1 VLISVVAD
9 SLYIR
14 LVFRARGGA
23 TDVVRAVDITWT
35 EAEELRLA
43 LTRTL
48 YQDAERPAEQHR
60 RRHLSRGEDQR
71 E

>member
-1 VLISVVAD
+1 LLISVVAD

-14 LVFRARGGA
+14 LVFRATGGTA
-23 TDVVRAVDITWT
+23 DVVRAVDVTWK
-35 EAEELRLA
+35 EAEELRRA

-48 YQDAERPAEQHR
+48 YQHAERPAEKDSWRDLTDSKH
-60 RRHLSRGEDQR
+60 EC